1 MRVDGPTNSASSMP
15 SKTGPGKSAPRLY
28 TDILTYNPYNN
39 GINVLAEVP
48 PEYRRNSVA
57 AYERSGHNHVFLLK
71 PNQSNRSPFPVE
83 AGARHV
89 VAAVCQVCRKHIEVV
104 VEHDATAE
112 VSSMCPTEVNPLHH
126 FRYDKDRSGPFVSK
140 DVKQEKAGELDVR
153 CFDCT
158 NPGCKTR
165 VTIIFKHRRVTEQFR
180 TLLTDNK
187 VLWNR
192 NQEAMA
198 KYPERFIDPKAPAD
212 SNPKPIARAVPTP
225 AMVLKTM
232 RQVISGVTARK
243 ERRNIPRF
251 NVRFLTQLG
260 DECLEIMTSLG
271 FTVEGEELIPPIL
284 PPENGLLLQDEMAKI
299 LDDWDQEL
307 MILAALNDI
316 DNTILYPVRADG
328 ELKKLLGATNYDTG
342 ARRHLIDLTQLEHP
356 MYASLGAQ
364 SDFSDRLLCWAYQRQ
379 KDSDPIHTAYY
390 FDCLADL
397 AHGRKS
403 EDLQLEVATL
413 RSQGE
418 FTTTDIRE
426 AYKNLGVS
434 EGSTDETYII
444 GSFRSRVSDSPRQ
457 EPALRESLSIIGKAI
472 GNQNIVLASQKIVM
486 DVAQACRKLGIE
498 QNAESEYIRA
508 IFEYQVNEYPNE
520 SANLWTALRVIAEAK
535 KDHQLITM
543 CDMHD
548 SGVEFMDYE
557 AAMQRLG
564 VNENLSDENL
574 IAIYEL
580 NAKELPSQGASLRAA
595 LKVIAERRASR
606 ALNHYVTTGS
616 KDWLSRGTN
625 DWPVGLE
632 NIGNTCYLNS
642 LLQYYF
648 TVKPLRDLVLDF
660 EKHEEG
666 ELSDDV
672 LERKR
677 VGGRKVTKHEIEQAK
692 RFAHCLKRLFHDMT
706 TSTGTYVKPEHELA
720 ELALNSIRDE
730 PSARKRSITWD
741 EEPEGFIGPRLP
753 PAMMLNQEDSL
764 PFSMDLD
771 DKPVNNRLHV
781 VNNNIDDRS
790 SDGTLV
796 GDGENPPVYEE
807 QGYVVVDGKDP
818 TEKEEPA
825 PLVTQLE
832 KQAEQTILSPKPQD
846 GRLQNLD
853 PMSIDDDDSTV
864 PLLQREDDHMDTN
877 EKPLPVIPPA
887 PERPPPIPP
896 RPNQK
901 PNRKSSNTFSLGRQQ
916 DVTECIENVMFQL
929 EAALKPQGH
938 DEDGEQLDIIKSLFY
953 GKTQQTLEFSSPAE
967 TRLKEE
973 RFQHLIVDVAEP
985 GRDIYDALDSHF
997 DASIVELEGKQAR
1010 RHLSVTELPAI
1021 LQIQVQRVQFNRETK
1036 QPYKSNAPL
1045 TFKDTIYL
1053 DRYMASGEDDKALMA
1068 RREQDWKWKMELEK
1082 LQKRRDELTVEVEG
1096 LKLPEALDATRMY
1109 LEEVNQLLGE
1119 TEDDELVVV
1128 PPSLL
1133 VELDHHKDRIVAE
1146 LRSID
1151 ERVKELT
1158 NKIAQQFTDM
1168 RKYGYRIHSIFFH
1181 RGTVNWGHYWIYIY
1195 DYESGYYRKY
1205 NDGSV
1210 SKPVDER
1217 EMYKTGA
1224 EDKKDFNP
1232 PNPYFLVYVR
1242 EDQTDLMQAVCRNIE
1257 EEGAKGYLPSPESQ
1271 ADVIMGE
1278 VVKGG

>member
-1 MRVDGPTNSASSMP
+1 MRVDGPTSSASQMSP
-15 SKTGPGKSAPRLY
+15 KTGPG
-28 TDILTYNPYNN
+28 
-39 GINVLAEVP
+39 
-48 PEYRRNSVA
+48 

-71 PNQSNRSPFPVE
+71 PNQSNRSPFAVE

-89 VAAVCQVCRKHIEVV
+89 VAAVCQVCRKHIEVI

-112 VSSMCPTEVNPLHH
+112 VSSMCPTEVNPLHY

-140 DVKQEKAGELDVR
+140 DVKHEKAGELDVR

-158 NPGCKTR
+158 NPG
-165 VTIIFKHRRVTEQFR
+165 F
-180 TLLTDNK
+180 
-187 VLWNR
+187 LWNR
-192 NQEAMA
+192 NQEAMN
-198 KYPERFIDPKAPAD
+198 KYPERFLDPKAPAD
-212 SNPKPIARAVPTP
+212 SNPKPVARAVPTP

-260 DECLEIMTSLG
+260 DECLDIMTSLG
-271 FTVEGEELIPPIL
+271 FTVEGEELVPPLL
-284 PPENGLLLQDEMAKI
+284 PPQDTNLILQDEMAKT

-316 DNTILYPVRADG
+316 GETVLSPIRADG
-328 ELKKLLGATNYDTG
+328 DLKKLLGASNYDMG
-342 ARRHLIDLTQLEHP
+342 SRRHLIDLTQLEHP

-364 SDFSDRLLCWAYQRQ
+364 SDFSDRLLFWAYQRQ
-379 KDSDPIHTAYY
+379 KECDPIHAAYY
-390 FDCLADL
+390 FDCLTDL

-403 EDLQLEVATL
+403 EDLQFEVATL
-413 RSQGE
+413 KSQGE

-426 AYKNLGVS
+426 AYKSLGVS
-434 EGSTDETYII
+434 EGSTDESYII
-444 GSFRSRVSDSPRQ
+444 GSFQSRVTDAPRH
-457 EPALRESLSIIGKAI
+457 EPALRESLSIIGRAI
-472 GNQNIVLASQKIVM
+472 GNQNIVTASQKIVM
-486 DVAQACRKLGIE
+486 DVAQAYRKLGIE

-508 IFEYQVNEYPNE
+508 IFEYQVNEHPSE
-520 SANLWTALRVIAEAK
+520 AANLWTALRVVAEAK
-535 KDHQLITM
+535 KDHQLTSM

-557 AAMQRLG
+557 AAMNRLG
-564 VNENLSDENL
+564 VNENLSDENV

-595 LKVIAERRASR
+595 LKVIAERRGSR

-616 KDWLSRGTN
+616 KDLLSRGTN

-666 ELSDDV
+666 EISDDV

-706 TSTGTYVKPEHELA
+706 TSTGTYVRPEHELA

-741 EEPEGFIGPRLP
+741 EEADGFIGPRLP
-753 PAMMLNQEDSL
+753 PGMMLNQEETL

-771 DKPVNNRLHV
+771 DKPVNNPLQV
-781 VNNNIDDRS
+781 VNNNNTDDRS
-790 SDGTLV
+790 SEGTLV
-796 GDGENPPVYEE
+796 GDNENPPVYEE

-818 TEKEEPA
+818 TEKEAPT

-832 KQAEQTILSPKPQD
+832 KQAEETILSPKPQD
-846 GRLQNLD
+846 GRLQTLD

-864 PLLQREDDHMDTN
+864 PLLQREDDTMGDPN
-877 EKPLPVIPPA
+877 EKPLPVIPPP

-896 RPNQK
+896 RPSQK

-929 EAALKPQGH
+929 EAALKPQGY
-938 DEDGEQLDIIKSLFY
+938 DADGEQLDIIKSLFY

-1053 DRYMASGEDDKALMA
+1053 DRYMASDEDDKALMA
-1068 RREQDWKWKMELEK
+1068 RREQDWKWKTELEK

-1096 LKLPEALDATRMY
+1096 LKLPEVLDVTRMY
-1109 LEEVNQLLGE
+1109 LEEINQLLGE
-1119 TEDDELVVV
+1119 TDDDELIVV

-1151 ERVKELT
+1151 ERVKDLT

-1195 DYESGYYRKY
+1195 DYESGFYRKY

-1242 EDQTDLMQAVCRNIE
+1242 EDRTDLMQAVCRNIE
-1257 EEGAKGYLPSPESQ
+1257 EEGAKGYLPSPQSQ
-1271 ADVIMGE
+1271 GDVVMRDGG